1 MELTPELAKTM
12 LGFSIVIIDVLGSG
26 NAPLGVV
33 GILNYSTNA
42 SFIVWNGTESLTV
55 DNLPEAVSA

>member
-26 NAPLGVV
+26 NAPLGC
-33 GILNYSTNA
+33 GWYSELLDECE
-42 SFIVWNGTESLTV
+42 FYSLEW
-55 DNLPEAVSA
+55 D